1 MPKPI
6 NKKDNWA
13 TPSVSGLEADIA
25 YFDARLAMLEKEP
38 VTSYQKAQIQTY
50 RALESALIGTLI
62 RLRHQPAGK
71 SGKEGGMLEK
81 KEEEEE

>member
-1 MPKPI
+1 MLRSKK
-6 NKKDNWA
+6 KKDNWA

-50 RALESALIGTLI
+50 RALESALIGTLV
-62 RLRHQPAGK
+62 RLRNQP
-71 SGKEGGMLEK
+71 SGKNGKGK
-81 KEEEEE
+81 GVRGKDEED

>member
-1 MPKPI
+1 MPKSK
-6 NKKDNWA
+6 NKNDNWA
-13 TPSVSGLEADIA
+13 TPCVSGLEADIA

-62 RLRHQPAGK
+62 RLRHQPSERNGK
-71 SGKEGGMLEK
+71 GGVPR
-81 KEEEEE
+81 KEEEED